1 MELANVHIFLKKAGS
16 HEYQLIISSGGFQGT
31 GAGRKECFSTSFPG
45 SRKLIQPCSRAGWIW
60 RFYLKGSIKSKQ
72 KISDWRAWT
81 VCGED
86 IPAVTEESGTIL
98 ASRPYRASMMT
109 NTPGHISDSS
119 PHTKQPTFQP
129 LFIFTTPGD
138 GLSSHQL
145 LPTSEHKASTV
156 PPWFVKHALTIEQLK
171 YNTQTRPTNAFKLHF
186 TATSARHWCVFTCT
200 LGLKLAAGYGKR
212 WHRV

>member
-1 MELANVHIFLKKAGS
+1 MTNIENYGISKCSHILKKKAGS

-119 PHTKQPTFQP
+119 ANPR
-129 LFIFTTPGD
+129 TPNNQHFS
-138 GLSSHQL
+138 LSSSSQL
-145 LPTSEHKASTV
+145 LEMDFHLISCFRHQSIKP
-156 PPWFVKHALTIEQLK
+156 ALSL
-171 YNTQTRPTNAFKLHF
+171 RDL
-186 TATSARHWCVFTCT
+186 
-200 LGLKLAAGYGKR
+200 
-212 WHRV
+212 